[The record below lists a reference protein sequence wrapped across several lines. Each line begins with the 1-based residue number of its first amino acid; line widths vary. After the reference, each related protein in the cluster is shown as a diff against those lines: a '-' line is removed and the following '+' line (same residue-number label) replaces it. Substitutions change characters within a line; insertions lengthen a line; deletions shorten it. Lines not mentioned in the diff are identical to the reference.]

1 MSKLRAIL
9 AVSCSLTFLAA
20 PGTAWP
26 QAAAAPAT
34 EAFMAPHA
42 ARAPLMAA
50 ARVGERIVA
59 AGDFGT
65 VLLSDDAGR
74 NWRQVRTPTR
84 ATLTALAFDAGRLGW
99 AVGHGGVVL
108 GSQDGG
114 EQWTRLAELGREVVP
129 FAVHFLDAQRG
140 LVVGAFGFA
149 AVTTDGGRTWKKT
162 AISRGEYA
170 DQHLYSIFA
179 GPKGVL
185 WITAEGGTVFRSGD
199 GGASFEAVSLPYK
212 GSIWG
217 GMALRDGS
225 VLIWG
230 MRGRVLRSGDG
241 GRTWIDVPS
250 GTQQA
255 LTAGVQR
262 DGGEIVVAGLG
273 GAVIRSRDGGHTFAV
288 QVRPERQSHTALIEA
303 GDALHTFTLA
313 GVGGS
318 IN

>member
-1 MSKLRAIL
+1 
-9 AVSCSLTFLAA
+9 
-20 PGTAWP
+20 
-26 QAAAAPAT
+26 
-34 EAFMAPHA
+34 
-42 ARAPLMAA
+42 
-50 ARVGERIVA
+50 
-59 AGDFGT
+59 
-65 VLLSDDAGR
+65 
-74 NWRQVRTPTR
+74 
-84 ATLTALAFDAGRLGW
+84 
-99 AVGHGGVVL
+99 
-108 GSQDGG
+108 
-114 EQWTRLAELGREVVP
+114 
-129 FAVHFLDAQRG
+129 
-140 LVVGAFGFA
+140 
-149 AVTTDGGRTWKKT
+149 
-162 AISRGEYA
+162 
-170 DQHLYSIFA
+170 
-179 GPKGVL
+179 
-185 WITAEGGTVFRSGD
+185 
-199 GGASFEAVSLPYK
+199 
-212 GSIWG
+212 
-217 GMALRDGS
+217 MALRDGS